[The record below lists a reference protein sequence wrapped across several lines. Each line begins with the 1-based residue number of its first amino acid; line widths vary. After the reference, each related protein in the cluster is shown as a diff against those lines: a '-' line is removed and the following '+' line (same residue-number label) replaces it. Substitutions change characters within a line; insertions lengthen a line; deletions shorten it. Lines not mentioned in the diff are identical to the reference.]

1 MPNQSFDSARFL
13 SEYWQKKPI
22 VIRDFFD
29 SFEDFVEL
37 TELQQ
42 LAQEAAVESRLVR
55 CNEDLGYQLQ
65 QGPFTVGELP
75 SSQDSDW
82 TLLIQAAELWI
93 PGLQQL
99 IEQFSFLPRWRID
112 DIMVS
117 YAASGGGVGPH
128 FDQYDVF
135 LVHGAGQRRWRL
147 GPKIA
152 EDTASKALLTTDS
165 GLKLL
170 REIEVVQ
177 EVTLTSGDVL
187 YIPPGYAHWG
197 VGVTP
202 GFCYSVG
209 FRAPSRAEMIE
220 GFSDRLMAASTESD
234 RFTDV
239 DDLEVP
245 DNGEITPAQWQTAW
259 QSLHASLDDPQAF
272 LLAFGCLVTA
282 PKYPELIET
291 LTEPVAAEELMRYRA
306 QGIALIRNPAS
317 RLILAADTPATEPV
331 LFVDG
336 EAYPCTAELVPG
348 IRKLCAVSPE
358 DTFEI
363 AELWAQEAGQA
374 LLCKLVQEGALWL
387 AEAED

>member
-1 MPNQSFDSARFL
+1 MPKQSFDTARFL
-13 SEYWQKKPI
+13 SEYWQKKPL
-22 VIRDFFD
+22 VIRNFFD
-29 SFEDFVEL
+29 SFEDFAAL
-37 TELQQ
+37 TELLQ

-55 CNEDLGYQLQ
+55 CNKDLGYQLQ
-65 QGPFTVGELP
+65 QGPFTAGELP
-75 SSQDSDW
+75 SLQDSDW

-93 PGLQQL
+93 PELQQL

-128 FDQYDVF
+128 SDQYDVF

-147 GPKIA
+147 GPKIT
-152 EDTASKALLTTDS
+152 EDAASGALHSTDS

-170 REIEVVQ
+170 REMEVEQ
-177 EVTLTSGDVL
+177 DATLTSGDVL
-187 YIPPGYAHWG
+187 YIPPGYGHWG
-197 VGVTP
+197 VATSP

-239 DDLEVP
+239 DGLQVP
-245 DNGEITPAQWQTAW
+245 DNGELTPAQWQTAW

-291 LTEPVAAEELMRYRA
+291 LTDPVHAEELLRYRD
-306 QGIALIRNPAS
+306 QGIALVRNPAS
-317 RLILAADTPATEPV
+317 RLVLAADTPAAEPL

-336 EAYPCTAELVPG
+336 EIYPCSAELVPG

-358 DTFEI
+358 NTFEI
-363 AELWAQEAGQA
+363 AELWAQEVGQA
-374 LLCKLVQEGALWL
+374 LICRLVQEGALWL

>member
-1 MPNQSFDSARFL
+1 MPNKPFDSAHFL
-13 SEYWQKKPI
+13 SEYWQKKPV

-29 SFEDFVEL
+29 SFEDFAAL

-42 LAQEAAVESRLVR
+42 LAQEPAVESRLVR
-55 CNEDLGYQLQ
+55 CTEDLGYQLQ
-65 QGPFTVGELP
+65 QGPFMAVDLP
-75 SSQDSDW
+75 SSQESGW

-93 PGLQQL
+93 PELQQL
-99 IEQFSFLPRWRID
+99 IEHFNFLPRWRID
-112 DIMVS
+112 DIMMS

-152 EDTASKALLTTDS
+152 VDVASEALLTTDS
-165 GLKLL
+165 GLRLL
-170 REIEVVQ
+170 RKMEVEQ

-197 VGVTP
+197 VGITP

-220 GFSDRLMAASTESD
+220 GFSDRLMVASIESN

-239 DDLEVP
+239 DGLQVP
-245 DNGEITPAQWQTAW
+245 DNSEITPAQWQNAW

-291 LTEPVAAEELMRYRA
+291 LAEPVHAEELMRYRD
-306 QGIALIRNPAS
+306 QGIALVRNPAS
-317 RLILAADTPATEPV
+317 RLVFAVDTPAAEPV

-336 EAYPCTAELVPG
+336 ETYPCTAKLVPG

-363 AELWAQEAGQA
+363 ADLWAQEAGQA

>member
-1 MPNQSFDSARFL
+1 MLKQSFDTARFL
-13 SEYWQKKPI
+13 SEYWQKKPL
-22 VIRDFFD
+22 VIRNFFD
-29 SFEDFVEL
+29 SFEDFAEL
-37 TELQQ
+37 TELLQ

-65 QGPFTVGELP
+65 QGPFTAGELP
-75 SSQDSDW
+75 LLQDSDW

-93 PGLQQL
+93 PELQQL

-128 FDQYDVF
+128 SDQYDVF

-147 GPKIA
+147 GPKITGGA
-152 EDTASKALLTTDS
+152 ASEAPLSTDS

-170 REIEVVQ
+170 REMKVEQ
-177 EVTLTSGDVL
+177 DVTLTSGDVL
-187 YIPPGYAHWG
+187 YIPPGYGHWG
-197 VGVTP
+197 VATSP

-239 DDLEVP
+239 DGLQVP
-245 DNGEITPAQWQTAW
+245 DNGELTPAQWQTAW

-291 LTEPVAAEELMRYRA
+291 LTDPVHAEELLRYRD
-306 QGIALIRNPAS
+306 QGIALVRNPAS
-317 RLILAADTPATEPV
+317 RLVLAADTPAAEPL

-336 EAYPCTAELVPG
+336 EIYPCSAELVPG

-358 DTFEI
+358 NTFEI
-363 AELWAQEAGQA
+363 AELWAQEVGQA
-374 LLCKLVQEGALWL
+374 LICRLVQEGALWL

>member
-1 MPNQSFDSARFL
+1 L
-13 SEYWQKKPI
+13 
-22 VIRDFFD
+22 
-29 SFEDFVEL
+29 
-37 TELQQ
+37 
-42 LAQEAAVESRLVR
+42 
-55 CNEDLGYQLQ
+55 
-65 QGPFTVGELP
+65 
-75 SSQDSDW
+75 QDSDW

-128 FDQYDVF
+128 SDQYDVF

-147 GPKIA
+147 GPKITEGA
-152 EDTASKALLTTDS
+152 ASEALLSTDS

-170 REIEVVQ
+170 REMKVEQ
-177 EVTLTSGDVL
+177 DVTLTSGDVL
-187 YIPPGYAHWG
+187 YIPPGYGHWG
-197 VGVTP
+197 VATSP

-239 DDLEVP
+239 DGLQVP
-245 DNGEITPAQWQTAW
+245 DNGELTPAQWQTAW

-291 LTEPVAAEELMRYRA
+291 LTDPVHAEELLRYRD
-306 QGIALIRNPAS
+306 QGIALVRNPAS
-317 RLILAADTPATEPV
+317 RLVLAADTPAAEPL

-336 EAYPCTAELVPG
+336 EIYPCSAELVPG

-358 DTFEI
+358 NTFEI
-363 AELWAQEAGQA
+363 AELWAQEVGQA
-374 LLCKLVQEGALWL
+374 LICRLVQEGALWL